1 MGQEKNKDIVIID
14 GTYLCPECNSKRIIL
29 HQQCVIQKAENI
41 NTGKIINPRTNKSY
55 MSNREKRM
63 NMTWHQ
69 QMELGAG
76 IMNVKNVDGQAVFV
90 LNNQKWDE

>member
-1 MGQEKNKDIVIID
+1 
-14 GTYLCPECNSKRIIL
+14 
-29 HQQCVIQKAENI
+29 
-41 NTGKIINPRTNKSY
+41 
-55 MSNREKRM
+55 M

>member
-55 MSNREKRM
+55 MSNREKAHEYDM
-63 NMTWHQ
+63 ASTDYECKKCGWTSGLCV
-69 QMELGAG
+69 E
-76 IMNVKNVDGQAVFV
+76 
-90 LNNQKWDE
+90 